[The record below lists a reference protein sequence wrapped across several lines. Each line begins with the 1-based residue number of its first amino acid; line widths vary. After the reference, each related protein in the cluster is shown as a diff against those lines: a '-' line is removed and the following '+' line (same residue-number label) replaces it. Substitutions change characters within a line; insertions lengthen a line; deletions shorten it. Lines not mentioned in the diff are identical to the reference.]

1 VVRRHGI
8 ENGARV
14 VEPGTR
20 LAADAM
26 SGVYEQG
33 AAECRRIGVGVWN
46 VAETVTWLAQA

>member
-1 VVRRHGI
+1 MPRTSVYEASERDF
-8 ENGARV
+8 RV
-14 VEPGTR
+14 V

-26 SGVYEQG
+26 SGVYDQG